1 MARLFVPQN
10 NVVKSFANKLEIGS
24 NNNYRAAGMVKTMIV
39 PITKASSARVKLTIE
54 KEFVVSPLDTRNDV
68 GLQMANLTS

>member
-10 NVVKSFANKLEIGS
+10 DFVKSFANKLEIGS

-39 PITKASSARVKLTIE
+39 LITKAPSARVKLTND
-54 KEFVVSPLDTRNDV
+54 KEFVVSPLDTP
-68 GLQMANLTS
+68 T